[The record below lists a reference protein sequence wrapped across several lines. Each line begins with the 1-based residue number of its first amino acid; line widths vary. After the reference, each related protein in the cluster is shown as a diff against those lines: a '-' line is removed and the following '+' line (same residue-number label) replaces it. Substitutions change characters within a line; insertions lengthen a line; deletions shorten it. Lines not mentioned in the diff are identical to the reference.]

1 MNGPHVYI
9 RRRAPGSHI
18 PAHAPLLRRGVG
30 PLPALA
36 HSHMSRARSQL
47 RVRKPSR
54 SVVCSSDSGKADQIA
69 EGKKEGGAAIELAE
83 EGPSTDLSVIWG
95 RLLKA

>member
-1 MNGPHVYI
+1 MNGLHVYI

-18 PAHAPLLRRGVG
+18 PAHAPQLRRGVG
-30 PLPALA
+30 LLPALA
-36 HSHMSRARSQL
+36 LSHMSRTRSQL
-47 RVRKPSR
+47 RVRKTSR
-54 SVVCSSDSGKADQIA
+54 SVVCSYDSGKADQIA
-69 EGKKEGGAAIELAE
+69 EGKKKGGVAIELAE